1 MSIVKLQSL
10 DQAQGAMKRLAPG
23 DVLIW
28 RDWRV
33 TLAASRNDRSFWIE
47 GRGQV
52 CNIKRRRGVNKA
64 IGDLLGRL
72 DAESK

>member
-1 MSIVKLQSL
+1 MSVLHVEQL
-10 DQAQGAMKRLAPG
+10 AQAQAAMKKLGPG

-33 TLAASRNDRSFWIE
+33 TLAASREDRSFWIE

-52 CNIKRRRGVNKA
+52 CNIKRRRGVNKE
-64 IGDLLGRL
+64 IGDLLERL
-72 DAESK
+72 DADRK

>member
-1 MSIVKLQSL
+1 MSIVNLQSL
-10 DQAQGAMKRLAPG
+10 ENAPAAMKRLGPG

-33 TLAASRNDRSFWIE
+33 TLAATRRDRSFWIE

-52 CNIKRRRGVNKA
+52 CQIKRRRGVNKA
-64 IGDLLGRL
+64 IGDLLERL
-72 DAESK
+72 DAGSK